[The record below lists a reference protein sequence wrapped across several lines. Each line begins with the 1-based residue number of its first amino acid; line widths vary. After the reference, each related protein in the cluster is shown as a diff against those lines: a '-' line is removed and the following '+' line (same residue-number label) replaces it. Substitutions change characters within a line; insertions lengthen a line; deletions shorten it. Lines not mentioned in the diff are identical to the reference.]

1 MEARA
6 PQLKCLG
13 ARRGPR
19 KFELGDHRLGLGT
32 PAIVECGSAFIEDI
46 SNAGMQI
53 LVNYPILLAYLVVIF
68 T

>member
-6 PQLKCLG
+6 PQLKCLET
-13 ARRGPR
+13 RRGPR

-53 LVNYPILLAYLVVIF
+53 LVNYLILLAYLVVIF